1 MKQNIIEIVTFKLNE
16 GVSHAQMLE
25 KSAEFEAFVAKQPG
39 FLYRSLAHQADTD
52 TFVDISYWET
62 LEDNKKMQ
70 SAFEEVEVCQ
80 AFCALVNK
88 ASVGISHHSVL
99 TKSCDA

>member
-1 MKQNIIEIVTFKLNE
+1 MKQNIIEIVTFKLNQ
-16 GVSHAQMLE
+16 GVSTEQMLE
-25 KSAEFEAFVAKQPG
+25 KSAAFEEFAAKQPG

-52 TFVDISYWET
+52 TFVDVSYWET

-70 SAFEEVEVCQ
+70 AAFEEVDVCQ
-80 AFCALVNK
+80 AFCALVDK
-88 ASVGISHHSVL
+88 ESVGISHHTVL

>member
-1 MKQNIIEIVTFKLNE
+1 MKQNIIEIVTFKLME
-16 GVSHAQMLE
+16 GVSTEQILE
-25 KSAEFEAFVAKQPG
+25 KSADFEEFVAKQPG

-70 SAFEEVEVCQ
+70 AVFEEAPACK
-80 AFCALVNK
+80 AYCALVDK
-88 ASVGISHHSVL
+88 ESVGISHHNVV